1 MTTSSVDSAGSVS
14 GADDAAQL
22 LADAEEQIEAWL
34 CELDATWLGIL
45 ADARA
50 EADSMIAAA
59 KAHAAEI
66 VAWAET
72 DANAIR
78 AAAAAAPAADAGHVE
93 ANDLAALAAAVEQ
106 LRVELSRVV
115 EAAFDAL
122 PAVEATAAALRTV
135 DPATPATGPAPR
147 RRGFLRR
154 LTRSRA

>member
-1 MTTSSVDSAGSVS
+1 MGTPPV
-14 GADDAAQL
+14 DAAQL

-50 EADSMIAAA
+50 EADGIVAAA

-66 VAWAET
+66 LAWAEA

-78 AAAAAAPAADAGHVE
+78 AAAATAAPEVGAVDAD
-93 ANDLAALAAAVEQ
+93 DLAALAAAVEQ

-135 DPATPATGPAPR
+135 DAEPPVAEPAPR
-147 RRGFLRR
+147 RRRGLLRI

>member
-1 MTTSSVDSAGSVS
+1 MV
-14 GADDAAQL
+14 DDAAQL
-22 LADAEEQIEAWL
+22 LAEAEEQIEAWL
-34 CELDATWLGIL
+34 CELDAEWTRLL
-45 ADARA
+45 ADART
-50 EADSMIAAA
+50 EADSIVSTATAR
-59 KAHAAEI
+59 AAEI
-66 VAWAET
+66 VAWAEV

-78 AAAAAAPAADAGHVE
+78 AAAAAAPTEVGHVE
-93 ANDLAALAAAVEQ
+93 ADDLAALAAAVEQ

-135 DPATPATGPAPR
+135 DADEPVVADETRR

>member
-1 MTTSSVDSAGSVS
+1 MPSVDP
-14 GADDAAQL
+14 AAQL

-45 ADARA
+45 ADART
-50 EADSMIAAA
+50 EADGIVAAA

-66 VAWAET
+66 VAWAES

-78 AAAAAAPAADAGHVE
+78 AAAAASTSEIGSVE

-135 DPATPATGPAPR
+135 DAEPVATVEPAPR
-147 RRGFLRR
+147 RRRFLRR
-154 LTRSRA
+154 LTRARA

>member
-1 MTTSSVDSAGSVS
+1 MTSVDS
-14 GADDAAQL
+14 AAQL

-50 EADSMIAAA
+50 EADSMIATA

-78 AAAAAAPAADAGHVE
+78 AAAAATPATDAGHVD

-135 DPATPATGPAPR
+135 GPETPATEPGPR

>member
-1 MTTSSVDSAGSVS
+1 M
-14 GADDAAQL
+14 DAAQL
-22 LADAEEQIEAWL
+22 LAEAEEQIEAWL

-45 ADARA
+45 ADARS
-50 EADSMIAAA
+50 EADGIVAAA

-78 AAAAAAPAADAGHVE
+78 AAAASTTTDAGSVG

-135 DPATPATGPAPR
+135 EHDDAPAAETTPRR

>member
-1 MTTSSVDSAGSVS
+1 VS
-14 GADDAAQL
+14 GADAAQL
-22 LADAEEQIEAWL
+22 LADAEEQIETWL

-50 EADSMIAAA
+50 EADGIVAAA
-59 KAHAAEI
+59 RAHAAEI

-78 AAAAAAPAADAGHVE
+78 AAAATPTTGTVE

-135 DPATPATGPAPR
+135 EPEEPVIEPARRR
-147 RRGFLRR
+147 RRGLLR
-154 LTRSRA
+154 LLSRRA

>member
-1 MTTSSVDSAGSVS
+1 MAMPTVDAASSVDA
-14 GADDAAQL
+14 AAQL

-45 ADARA
+45 ADARREA
-50 EADSMIAAA
+50 EDIITAA

-78 AAAAAAPAADAGHVE
+78 AAAATSATEVGAVE

-135 DPATPATGPAPR
+135 DPEEPGVEPVPRR
-147 RRGFLRR
+147 RRGFFRR
-154 LTRSRA
+154 LTRSRG

>member
-1 MTTSSVDSAGSVS
+1 MTMSSVEPASSGSV
-14 GADDAAQL
+14 DAAQL

-45 ADARA
+45 AGARA
-50 EADSMIAAA
+50 EADGIVAAA

-78 AAAAAAPAADAGHVE
+78 AAAAATPAPPASVE

-135 DPATPATGPAPR
+135 DVVEPVDEPAPR
-147 RRGFLRR
+147 RRRRLLAR

>member
-1 MTTSSVDSAGSVS
+1 VTDPEE
-14 GADDAAQL
+14 L
-22 LADAEEQIEAWL
+22 LAEAEEQIEAWL
-34 CELDATWLGIL
+34 CELDATWLDIL

-50 EADSMIAAA
+50 EADDLVATA

-78 AAAAAAPAADAGHVE
+78 AAAATPASTEIGHVE
-93 ANDLAALAAAVEQ
+93 ADDLAALAAAVEQ
-106 LRVELSRVV
+106 LRIELSRVV

-135 DPATPATGPAPR
+135 EVEKPETEPAPR

>member
-1 MTTSSVDSAGSVS
+1 MQ
-14 GADDAAQL
+14 DAAQL

-50 EADSMIAAA
+50 EADGIVAAA
-59 KAHAAEI
+59 KARAAEI
-66 VAWAET
+66 VAWAEI

-78 AAAAAAPAADAGHVE
+78 AAATPPDAVGSVE

-135 DPATPATGPAPR
+135 DAEEPAIEPAPR
-147 RRGFLRR
+147 RRRGLLRR

>member
-1 MTTSSVDSAGSVS
+1 MTMSSVEPASSGSV
-14 GADDAAQL
+14 DAAQL

-45 ADARA
+45 AGARA
-50 EADSMIAAA
+50 EADGIVAAA

-78 AAAAAAPAADAGHVE
+78 AAAATPAPPASVE

-135 DPATPATGPAPR
+135 DVVEPVDEPAPR
-147 RRGFLRR
+147 RRSRLLAR